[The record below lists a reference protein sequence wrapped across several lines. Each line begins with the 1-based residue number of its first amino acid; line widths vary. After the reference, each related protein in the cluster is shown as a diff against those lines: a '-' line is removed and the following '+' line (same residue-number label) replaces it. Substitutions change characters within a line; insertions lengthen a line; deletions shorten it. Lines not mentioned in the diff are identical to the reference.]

1 MRAMKM
7 RGTVDGHWKLTNT
20 KWEHHQR
27 WSSYSDMRSRCELS
41 IDHSTVVRHL
51 QQSGKVKKLDE
62 WVPHELISNQKDH
75 HFEVS
80 SSLIL
85 CNNNEPFLDRIV
97 TCDETWVLFYSGDH
111 QLSGGTEKKLESTSQ
126 SQTCTKKGVILTVW
140 KSAARLIHYKL
151 SESKWNY
158 YIWEVYTTNRWAAP
172 KTVMPAASTGQQNV
186 PNSSPWQCPI
196 THHTTK
202 SSKVNE

>member
-1 MRAMKM
+1 MKSAVPSH
-7 RGTVDGHWKLTNT
+7 RKLTT
-20 KWEHHQR
+20 THWEAHR
-27 WSSYSDMRSRCELS
+27 NWSSYNYTKSCPHFNPDQS
-41 IDHSTVVRHL
+41 VVLGHWSKMESCKSSASMCL
-51 QQSGKVKKLDE
+51 MSWPKKKKS
-62 WVPHELISNQKDH
+62 HC
-75 HFEVS
+75 FEAS

-111 QLSGGTEKKLESTSQ
+111 QLSGRTEKKLESTSQ

-158 YIWEVYTTNRWAAP
+158 YIWEVYTANRWAAP